1 MQCPRCLN
9 TDPSYFYNGSK
20 GWYCRRCI
28 SFSRVLLTEEQE
40 PVALEEVHAAAEE
53 YELTYPLTDKQ
64 AELSR
69 QCVQL
74 AESTDILI
82 KAVCGAGK
90 TEIVVPVIAA
100 MLKKKRK
107 VCFAIARRQVVLEL
121 AGRLQK
127 IFPKADVIPVCQGYT
142 ERLSGDLVICTTHQL
157 YRYYRAFDLLILD
170 EPDAFPFRGNEVLH
184 GIADTACRGKRIYLT
199 ATPDK
204 ILLRQV
210 SRKKMVMLELNVR
223 PHRHPL
229 PVPEEKT
236 GFVLLRLYWLVR
248 WLRAHAD
255 HPCLVFVPTIR
266 LAKQIGLFLGVLFD
280 CSVCTSQTPD
290 RDRVIEAFR
299 QTAAGV
305 MVATTVLE
313 RGVTIPGVDICVY
326 NADHRVFDEA
336 GLVQMA
342 GRAGRTFQQPDGD
355 VLFLLRETSET
366 ADRCVDEI
374 RRANQCAA

>member
-9 TDPSYFYNGSK
+9 TDPSYFYKGSK

-90 TEIVVPVIAA
+90 TEIVVPVIAS

-127 IFPKADVIPVCQGYT
+127 IFPKAAVIPVCQGYT
-142 ERLSGDLVICTTHQL
+142 ERLSGDLVICTTH
-157 YRYYRAFDLLILD
+157 
-170 EPDAFPFRGNEVLH
+170 
-184 GIADTACRGKRIYLT
+184 
-199 ATPDK
+199 
-204 ILLRQV
+204 
-210 SRKKMVMLELNVR
+210 
-223 PHRHPL
+223 
-229 PVPEEKT
+229 
-236 GFVLLRLYWLVR
+236 
-248 WLRAHAD
+248 
-255 HPCLVFVPTIR
+255 
-266 LAKQIGLFLGVLFD
+266 GV
-280 CSVCTSQTPD
+280 
-290 RDRVIEAFR
+290 
-299 QTAAGV
+299 
-305 MVATTVLE
+305 
-313 RGVTIPGVDICVY
+313 
-326 NADHRVFDEA
+326 
-336 GLVQMA
+336 
-342 GRAGRTFQQPDGD
+342 
-355 VLFLLRETSET
+355 
-366 ADRCVDEI
+366 
-374 RRANQCAA
+374 